1 MMYANVLKRR
11 ARTRMR
17 RNEPRDERL
26 FSILMEAH
34 EETREAIPILD

>member
-11 ARTRMR
+11 TRTRMR

-34 EETREAIPILD
+34 EETWGEIPIFD